1 MTPQVV
7 PHTEGLSE
15 KILEK
20 RPAVSYFRVSTKG
33 QADEEKSGL
42 DRQDEAVNEYWIGRY
57 GDQYEIIDKVSDLGV
72 SGAKQGR
79 FDWFVT
85 ELQKGEYEPG
95 TLLLVERVS
104 RFGRMKTSPT
114 IVQLQE
120 IW

>member
-33 QADEEKSGL
+33 QAEDKKSGL
-42 DRQDEAVNEYWIGRY
+42 DRQDEAMNEDWIAKY

-79 FDWFVT
+79 FDWFVDGLKKVNT
-85 ELQKGEYEPG
+85 
-95 TLLLVERVS
+95 S
-104 RFGRMKTSPT
+104 RGRTCWLS
-114 IVQLQE
+114 V
-120 IW
+120 